1 MSEKYSLIDLDV
13 IIWTL
18 IRNEF
23 IIERFAFTYFV
34 YSIARSEIPCT
45 YLDEEVQERHKIREN
60 SQLLFTTLRVADF

>member
-1 MSEKYSLIDLDV
+1 MSEKYSVIDLDV

-34 YSIARSEIPCT
+34 YSVARSEIPGT
-45 YLDEEVQERHKIREN
+45 YLHN
-60 SQLLFTTLRVADF
+60 

>member
-23 IIERFAFTYFV
+23 IIKRFAFTYFV
-34 YSIARSEIPCT
+34 YSVARSEIPGT
-45 YLDEEVQERHKIREN
+45 
-60 SQLLFTTLRVADF
+60 